1 MHEEFDEEIAQ
12 TMQAML
18 EKLEEIKLSILMMQ
32 YSMKISGRT
41 TEPDHVSVQREG
53 STDEESVDRR
63 SEDTTEL
70 NHPAAADLNLDEE
83 VDIPIDIDSQHMTG
97 SMTIHQSS
105 NIE

>member
-53 STDEESVDRR
+53 STEEENADR
-63 SEDTTEL
+63 SSNDTIGEIHRAVA
-70 NHPAAADLNLDEE
+70 NLNLDEGGKTS
-83 VDIPIDIDSQHMTG
+83 IDIDR
-97 SMTIHQSS
+97 
-105 NIE
+105 